1 MNGIYKKYLH
11 EAMGW
16 MFFRNEL
23 MKKLSLKSGFYEFYS
38 DILSLNNDSTMAFQE
53 ANKIYKDLF
62 GSFRFESYADFYKS
76 YSVENTKNCIEAIQ
90 RNFLLLHFKEKGF
103 GTWES
108 FSPLVLHYYP
118 IVGVTRLKAF
128 YNGTSLD
135 KEVIKFVD
143 FVRQIIG

>member
-76 YSVENTKNCIEAIQ
+76 YSVENTKNCISSAKKLPTTSFQ
-90 RNFLLLHFKEKGF
+90 RKRIRYMGIFLATCAALLPYCGCYS
-103 GTWES
+103 T
-108 FSPLVLHYYP
+108 
-118 IVGVTRLKAF
+118 
-128 YNGTSLD
+128 
-135 KEVIKFVD
+135 
-143 FVRQIIG
+143 